1 VRPDLDIVAALIGR
15 DVRVLDLGC
24 GDGALLETL
33 IDRQGCRGLGVEND
47 LEDFHECVGR
57 GVPVTLGDLQ
67 GELRSTPDDSF
78 DWAVLSLTL
87 QAVERPDEVLAGMKR
102 VAPRLIVSLPN
113 FGHWR
118 IRSYLLSRGRMP
130 VTPTLPYQWYD
141 TPNIHLCTLRDFE
154 RLVADLGLRIERMIP
169 VGADGRRTG
178 RHTRLA
184 PNLLAERAV
193 YSLSARRSNAD
204 AAVAG
209 PGTAPIGRSAG

>member
-1 VRPDLDIVAALIGR
+1 MRPDLDIVASLVGR

-24 GDGALLETL
+24 GNGALLEAL
-33 IDRQGCRGLGVEND
+33 IEEQGCQALGVENNLD
-47 LEDFHECVGR
+47 DFHECIAR
-57 GVPVTLGDLQ
+57 GVPVTHGDLEE
-67 GELRSTPDDSF
+67 ELRQTDDDAF

-87 QAVERPDEVLAGMKR
+87 QAVKHPDEVLSEMKR

-118 IRSYLLSRGRMP
+118 LRKYLLTRGRMP
-130 VTPTLPYQWYD
+130 ITPTLPYQWYD
-141 TPNIHLCTLRDFE
+141 TPNIHLCTLKDFE
-154 RLVADLGLRIERMIP
+154 KLVRDLGLKVEQMIP

-193 YSLSARRSNAD
+193 YSLSA
-204 AAVAG
+204 
-209 PGTAPIGRSAG
+209 

>member
-1 VRPDLDIVAALIGR
+1 MRPDLDIVAAMIGR

-24 GDGALLETL
+24 GNGALLEAL
-33 IDRQGCRGLGVEND
+33 IERQGCRGLGVEND
-47 LEDFHECVGR
+47 LEDFHECIGR
-57 GVPVTLGDLQ
+57 GVPVTHGDLEQ
-67 GELRSTPDDSF
+67 ELHRIDNDAF

-87 QAVERPDEVLAGMKR
+87 QAVKHPDDVLSQMKR

-118 IRSYLLSRGRMP
+118 LRRDLTLRGHMP
-130 VTPTLPYQWYD
+130 VTPTLPYEWYD

-154 RLVADLGLRIERMIP
+154 RLVRDLDLKVERMIP

-193 YSLSARRSNAD
+193 YSLS
-204 AAVAG
+204 
-209 PGTAPIGRSAG
+209 T